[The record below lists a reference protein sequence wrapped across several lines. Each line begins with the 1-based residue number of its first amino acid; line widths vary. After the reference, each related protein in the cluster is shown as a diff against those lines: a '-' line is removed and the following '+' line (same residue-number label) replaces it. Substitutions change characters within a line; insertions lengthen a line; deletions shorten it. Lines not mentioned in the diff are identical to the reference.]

1 MDRYIEKKALSGGAE
16 EELLQNWL
24 KKKRMWCH
32 RNHRKECSRVEG
44 VNCTESWENK

>member
-24 KKKRMWCH
+24 KKKK
-32 RNHRKECSRVEG
+32 NVVS
-44 VNCTESWENK
+44 